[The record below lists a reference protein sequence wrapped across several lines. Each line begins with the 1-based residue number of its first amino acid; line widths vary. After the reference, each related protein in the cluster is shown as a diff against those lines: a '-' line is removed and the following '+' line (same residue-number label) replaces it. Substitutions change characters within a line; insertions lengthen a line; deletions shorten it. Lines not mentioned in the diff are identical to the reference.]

1 MSSALGAI
9 KADLR
14 KVETQLGGL
23 HEAAAIVRDASPS
36 HSEAK
41 AEARRIAN
49 RIERALQQLEKI
61 E

>member
-1 MSSALGAI
+1 MSSALVAI

-14 KVETQLGGL
+14 QVETQLGAL
-23 HEAAAIVRDASPS
+23 HEAAAIVRDTQPS
-36 HSEAK
+36 GSDAK

-49 RIERALQQLEKI
+49 RIENALQQLEKI